1 MRPSRKKVKK
11 LKHLVVNKN
20 IYYKILN
27 TSYIFTYSAWNYCK
41 CNQFHGCRL
50 VPRIKL
56 ENRDRS
62 YGFVCHFSVDYHSDN
77 IENLKK
83 IADIFNNYTELKND
97 IQLCIDFDPLYEN
110 FWLYHYKTSW

>member
-41 CNQFHGCRL
+41 CNQSHGCRL
-50 VPRIKL
+50 APRIKL

-62 YGFVCHFSVDYHSDN
+62 YGFVCHISVDYHSDK

-97 IQLCIDFDPLYEN
+97 IQLCIDFDPLCEN